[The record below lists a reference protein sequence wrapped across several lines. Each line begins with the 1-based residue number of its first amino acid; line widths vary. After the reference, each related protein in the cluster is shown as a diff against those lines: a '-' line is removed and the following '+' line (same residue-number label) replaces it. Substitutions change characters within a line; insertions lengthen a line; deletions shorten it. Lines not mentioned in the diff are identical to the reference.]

1 MKKITGLIVLG
12 LISISVFL
20 LGFDY
25 RTSYEPNTYYQV
37 YLDEEVIGVIKSK
50 EALEK
55 YINNRGEFIKAKYNV
70 KSVYAPEGLEIRKI
84 STFVKKVDD
93 IDTVYKTIEKKR
105 SFTIGGYQFTIK
117 GDLNTKKIYV
127 TEKEI
132 FDDAANDTIKTFV
145 GEEKY
150 KAYQEGTQSEIIS
163 TGKIIEDAYIG
174 NEITIKQTNIPITET
189 IYNNSKD
196 LAKFLLFGTTAQ
208 QKEYT
213 VKLGDTIQNIA
224 FANQISIE
232 EFLISNPTFTNSKNL
247 LFPGQKVTIGVTDP
261 QVKVVIKE
269 HVVEDLVN
277 KYKTEYVVDP
287 TLYQGDRK
295 VIQKGQNGTIRVSQ
309 NIVTINGNITEVTDK
324 DSKKEILAAINEIVK
339 IGDKKLPINVGTED
353 WAWPTIAG
361 WRLSSPYGYR
371 IHPVTGIRHLHNGI
385 DLSGTGLNSNIF
397 AANSGTVTL
406 VRTYNGYGKT
416 VVINHNNGYYSLYAH
431 LNGYNVEVGQTVT
444 KGQVIGKMG
453 NTGVSTGIHLHF
465 SIFLGD
471 PLQYADTID
480 PLRLYR

>member
-25 RTSYEPNTYYQV
+25 RSSHEPNAYYQV

-55 YINNRGEFIKAKYNV
+55 YIDNRGEFIKSKYDV
-70 KSVYAPEGLEIRKI
+70 ETVYAPEGLEIRRI
-84 STFVKKVDD
+84 NTFIKKVDD
-93 IDTVYKTIEKKR
+93 IDTIYKTIEKKR
-105 SFTIGGYQFTIK
+105 SFTIGGYQFTVK
-117 GDLNTKKIYV
+117 GDLSTKKIYV
-127 TEKEI
+127 TEKEV
-132 FDDAANDTIKTFV
+132 FDVAINDTIKTFV
-145 GEEKY
+145 GEERY
-150 KAYQEGTQSEIIS
+150 ENYQNNTQSEIIS
-163 TGKIIEDAYIG
+163 TGEKIEEAYIG

-189 IYNNSKD
+189 IYNDSKE
-196 LAKFLLFGTTAQ
+196 LAKFLLFGSNEN

-213 VKLGDTIQNIA
+213 VKLGDTIQSIS
-224 FANQISIE
+224 FANKISVE
-232 EFLISNPTFTNSKNL
+232 EFLISNPTFTNYTNL
-247 LFPGQKVTIGVTDP
+247 LSPGQKITIGVTDP

-269 HVVEDLVN
+269 HVVEDLVD

-324 DSKKEILAAINEIVK
+324 ENKKEILSAINEIVK
-339 IGDKKLPINVGTED
+339 IGDKKLPINVGTDD
-353 WAWPTIAG
+353 WAWPTVAG
-361 WRLSSPYGYR
+361 WRFSSPYGYR

-385 DLSGTGLNSNIF
+385 DLSGTGLNSNIY

-406 VRTYNGYGKT
+406 VRTHGGYGKT
-416 VVINHNNGYYSLYAH
+416 VIINHNNGYYSLYGH
-431 LNGYNVEVGQTVT
+431 LNGYTVEVGQTVT

-471 PLQYADTID
+471 PMKYAPTID
-480 PLRLYR
+480 PMRLYR